1 LYNPQGSLAA
11 LLVVPHPLTDI
22 TSGGSGGTI
31 YAYIF
36 GWIGTVANFVVLGEL
51 ASMYAA

>member
-1 LYNPQGSLAA
+1 LLPLY
-11 LLVVPHPLTDI
+11 PLTGI

-36 GWIGTVANFVVLGEL
+36 GWIGTFANFMVLAEL